1 MVASQETPLELAQRR
16 VRDAEALVEKQKE
29 RIAELAHQ
37 QRDTSQAQAIL
48 ATFETT
54 LRFMRQD
61 LADCLKAMGRP
72 PQ

>member
-1 MVASQETPLELAQRR
+1 MVCPKETPLELAQRR
-16 VRDAEALVEKQKE
+16 VREAQARVAIQREH
-29 RIAELAHQ
+29 IAELAREG
-37 QRDTSQAQAIL
+37 RDTTQAQAIL

-61 LADCLKAMGRP
+61 LADCLKAIGQP